1 MPAQGGNLETRAVS
15 FERHEM
21 TTTLPTALPTTLG
34 SRFRWRVV
42 DIVVASVIGVASGL
56 VFVAWNVASNPITD
70 PLAALLPGLQAVGGG
85 FWLFAGV
92 LTAIV
97 VRKPGAAL
105 YGELVAA
112 TVSALIGNQWGPLTL
127 VSGAVQGL
135 GAELVFAIFLYANW
149 RFGVAILAGVGAG
162 IGMAVTDLTLW
173 YPGSDTPFIVIYTIS
188 AMVGGALIA
197 GLLSWLAMRGLART
211 GALNRFAAGR
221 EIAKRV

>member
-1 MPAQGGNLETRAVS
+1 MPAQGGNLETRAIS
-15 FERHEM
+15 FERHDM
-21 TTTLPTALPTTLG
+21 TTTVSTSPG
-34 SRFRWRVV
+34 VIVGNRFRWRVV

-56 VFVAWNVASNPITD
+56 VFVVWNVASNPITD
-70 PLAALLPGLQAVGGG
+70 PLTALLPGLQALGGG

-97 VRKPGAAL
+97 VRRPGAAL

-149 RFGVAILAGVGAG
+149 RLGVAILAGVGAG
-162 IGMAVTDLTLW
+162 LGMAVVDLTIW
-173 YPGSDTPFIVIYTIS
+173 YPGSGTPFIVIYTAS
-188 AMVGGALIA
+188 AIVGGALVA
-197 GLLSWLAMRGLART
+197 GLLSWLVMRALARA
-211 GALNRFAAGR
+211 GALGRFAAGR

>member
-1 MPAQGGNLETRAVS
+1 
-15 FERHEM
+15 M
-21 TTTLPTALPTTLG
+21 TTTLTTPPATTTP

-56 VFVAWNVASNPITD
+56 VFVAWNVASNPVTD
-70 PLAALLPGLQAVGGG
+70 PLAALLPGLQALGGG

-105 YGELVAA
+105 YGEMVAA

-135 GAELVFAIFLYANW
+135 GAELVFAIFLYTNW
-149 RFGVAILAGVGAG
+149 RVGVAILAGVGAG
-162 IGMAVTDLTLW
+162 LGMAVTDLTLW
-173 YPGSDTPFIVIYTIS
+173 YPGSDTPFVMVYTIS

-211 GALNRFAAGR
+211 GALHRFAAGR